1 MRHLLSPTIRPGR
14 DGSTENREHD
24 HSIRGRARPGG
35 RGVRR
40 RCCGD
45 TGPTPALRPLQARHL
60 GGVRVADQFG
70 FLRRLPAHLDSV
82 ARSAWRLLDDENL
95 PPSVYSSGPLI
106 SATGATGSPS
116 PGSRRLSALDCAKN
130 AGNADHASRR
140 CRPSSPAFHRRQLVR
155 DFNEEGTSR
164 LRAGGGST
172 SSGHTS
178 LLAITPP
185 SPRWPGAPAEPSLL
199 LGRHRDPQR
208 PPAASTSALVAHGIS
223 EWTPRRPSCAAT
235 EWRPRIGL
243 ECSSGRVTRS
253 G

>member
-1 MRHLLSPTIRPGR
+1 VRHLLSPTIRPGR

-116 PGSRRLSALDCAKN
+116 PGSHRLSALDCAKN

-140 CRPSSPAFHRRQLVR
+140 CRPSSRRRSTAGSSFVTSTRRVR
-155 DFNEEGTSR
+155 RVF
-164 LRAGGGST
+164 
-172 SSGHTS
+172 
-178 LLAITPP
+178 
-185 SPRWPGAPAEPSLL
+185 
-199 LGRHRDPQR
+199 GRVADPQV
-208 PPAASTSALVAHGIS
+208 LVIPHFS
-223 EWTPRRPSCAAT
+223 R
-235 EWRPRIGL
+235 
-243 ECSSGRVTRS
+243 
-253 G
+253 